1 MAQIMFYSFANI
13 FKLCWSTRRNEGNSR
28 PSYNKTSNYVT
39 SKWEVAWQCPT
50 TSSPTTYSSEGD
62 QMHPTQGRLTHLQW
76 GGSRSPVT
84 MTRPPIPPS
93 NPTLPEMNIY
103 NTNGRR
109 DIFVHKKLKLQKFHQ
124 QDILLYAN
132 NHRRPLIRSLT
143 QLGGGRGATK
153 TYTFSRVAMQLID

>member
-28 PSYNKTSNYVT
+28 PFYNKTSNYVT

-62 QMHPTQGRLTHLQW
+62 QMHPTQGTSDSSPV

-84 MTRPPIPPS
+84 RTRPPVPPVKS
-93 NPTLPEMNIY
+93 HPAVKSHLSICLA
-103 NTNGRR
+103 TNVST
-109 DIFVHKKLKLQKFHQ
+109 F
-124 QDILLYAN
+124 YAGN
-132 NHRRPLIRSLT
+132 CRLT
-143 QLGGGRGATK
+143 NS
-153 TYTFSRVAMQLID
+153 Y